1 VRNSALASVLI
12 AATAAVFLSAPLSAQ
27 TSAAMMPSPLAASQ
41 QSCDFSDVPGM
52 VWWGTQ
58 RQMTLERLA
67 EYLAPVY
74 WFSPDEPLLRG
85 VGGLDIRIPQAFP
98 FEEQPDWPIV
108 YYQFGQMVQVAEGVE
123 GWDDTVV
130 PIVRD
135 SANPGNAVVDF
146 ERVVGFKMHFWAYF
160 DSEEGIGAH
169 IHDIEGAEFR
179 LAVFRNTSPW
189 VQENSAA
196 QCAEKNYIVVV
207 TRVSGL
213 AHGIVWFWNV
223 SETDGDSKFPM
234 HLLVEE
240 GKHALATDKNADG
253 YFTPGY
259 DVSRYVNDAWGVR
272 DNMRTGALATGG
284 YQAWMTKVRQ
294 DEHRVVPPLPDDSP
308 LRPRLERRGYYD
320 GSLITYELRPFP
332 PMEMAE
338 GDPHHLVN
346 FFKDKDVPNWP
357 ETRDVKNIGEFTS
370 WVDADLVVKSL
381 GISLMLD
388 GDVGFTFVFPLFI
401 VKNFEVPAGGGFI
414 VNRMYFKDKRLQDFG
429 WQLMYV
435 PSASRWVDTYFAAG
449 VEHDQEK
456 DDAGVETVN
465 EWDFVMETGLKF
477 RFNLG
482 HSPLGFLSVLTDF
495 WGFSAGIKNYGFF
508 DIDKLT
514 YVLTV
519 GAGVW

>member
-1 VRNSALASVLI
+1 MLAAAAAAL
-12 AATAAVFLSAPLSAQ
+12 LSTPLSAQ
-27 TSAAMMPSPLAASQ
+27 TSAAMMPTGLAPSQ
-41 QSCDFSDVPGM
+41 ASCDFSDLPGV

-58 RQMTLERLA
+58 RQMTLERVA

-85 VGGLDIRIPQAFP
+85 AEGVDIRIPEAFP
-98 FEEQPDWPIV
+98 FEEQPARPVV
-108 YYQFGQMVQVAEGVE
+108 YYQFGQMIVVAEGVE
-123 GWDDTVV
+123 GFDETAVA
-130 PIVRD
+130 IVRN
-135 SANPGNAVVDF
+135 STNPGNAVVDF
-146 ERVVGFKMHFWAYF
+146 ERVVGFTMHFWAYF
-160 DSEEGIGAH
+160 SSEEGIGAH

-179 LAVFRNTSPW
+179 LVVFRDYNAF
-189 VQENSAA
+189 VRENSAG
-196 QCAEKNYIVVV
+196 QCSERNYVIVV

-223 SETDGDSKFPM
+223 SETDGDSRFPM

-240 GKHALATDKNADG
+240 GKHALATDKNSDG

-294 DEHRVVPPLPDDSP
+294 PEHRLVPPLPDDSP

-320 GSLITYELRPFP
+320 GSLAVYELRPFP
-332 PMEMAE
+332 PTEMAE

-346 FFKDKDVPNWP
+346 FFKDKEVPDWP
-357 ETRDVKNIGEFTS
+357 ESKEVSKVSEFIN

-381 GISLMLD
+381 SIAFMAD
-388 GDVGFTFVFPLFI
+388 GDLGFTFVFPLLI
-401 VKNFEVPAGGGFI
+401 VKNLEVPAGGGFL
-414 VNRMYFKDKRLQDFG
+414 VNRIYLKDAYLRDFG

-449 VEHDQEK
+449 AENDRER
-456 DDAGVETVN
+456 DPDTDELTVN
-465 EWDFVMETGLKF
+465 EWWFVLETGLKF
-477 RFNLG
+477 RFNLS
-482 HSPLGFLSVLTDF
+482 HSPLGFLGFLTDF

-514 YVLTV
+514 YVFTV

>member
-1 VRNSALASVLI
+1 MTTGLI
-12 AATAAVFLSAPLSAQ
+12 AAAAAVLFSTPLSAQ
-27 TSAAMMPSPLAASQ
+27 TSAAMMPLPLAASQ
-41 QSCDFSDVPGM
+41 QSCNFSDVPGV

-58 RQMTLERLA
+58 REMTLERIA
-67 EYLAPVY
+67 EYLSPVY
-74 WFSPDEPLLRG
+74 WFSPDEPLLGRTEG
-85 VGGLDIRIPQAFP
+85 ADIRIPEAFA
-98 FEEQPDWPIV
+98 FEEQPDGPVV
-108 YYQFGQMVQVAEGVE
+108 YYQFGQMVEVSRGVE
-123 GWDDTVV
+123 GFDESAVA
-130 PIVRD
+130 IVRD

-146 ERVVGFKMHFWAYF
+146 ERVIGFTMHFWAYF
-160 DSEEGIGAH
+160 SSEEGIGAH

-179 LAVFRNTSPW
+179 LVILRSDNEYLS
-189 VQENSAA
+189 ENSAA
-196 QCAEKNYIVVV
+196 RCSERNYVVVV

-213 AHGIVWFWNV
+213 AHGVVWFWNV
-223 SETDGDSKFPM
+223 SETDADSRFPL

-240 GKHALATDKNADG
+240 GKHALATDKNSDG

-320 GSLITYELRPFP
+320 GSLAVYELRPFP
-332 PMEMAE
+332 AMEMAE
-338 GDPHHLVN
+338 GQPHHLVD
-346 FFKDKDVPNWP
+346 FFKGKDVPNWP
-357 ETRDVKNIGEFTS
+357 ETKDVKSVSEFTR

-381 GISLMLD
+381 SIALMLD
-388 GDVGFTFVFPLFI
+388 GDVGFSFVFPLFI

-414 VNRMYFKDKRLQDFG
+414 VNRMYFKDVNLQDFG
-429 WQLMYV
+429 WQLMYI

-449 VEHDQEK
+449 AEHNVEK
-456 DDAGVETVN
+456 DDAGVQTIN

-482 HSPLGFLSVLTDF
+482 HSPMKFLSFLTDF

-514 YVLTV
+514 YVLQV

>member
-1 VRNSALASVLI
+1 VRKSALASVLI
-12 AATAAVFLSAPLSAQ
+12 AAAAAVLLSAPLNAQ
-27 TSAAMMPSPLAASQ
+27 TSAALMPSPLAASQ
-41 QSCDFSDVPGM
+41 QSCDFSDVPGT

-85 VGGLDIRIPQAFP
+85 AEGLDIRIPQAFP
-98 FEEQPDWPIV
+98 FEEQPDWPVV
-108 YYQFGQMVQVAEGVE
+108 YYQFNNMVQVAEGVE
-123 GWDDTVV
+123 GFDETAVA
-130 PIVRD
+130 IVRD

-146 ERVVGFKMHFWAYF
+146 ERVIGFTMHFWAYF

-179 LAVFRNTSPW
+179 LVVLRSDNAYLS
-189 VQENSAA
+189 ESSAA
-196 QCAEKNYIVVV
+196 QCAERNYVVVV

-223 SETDGDSKFPM
+223 SETDSDSKFPM

-294 DEHRVVPPLPDDSP
+294 DPHRVVPPLPDDSP

-346 FFKDKDVPNWP
+346 FFKDKDVPDWP
-357 ETRDVKNIGEFTS
+357 ETKDVKTVGEFTS

-401 VKNFEVPAGGGFI
+401 VKNFEVAAAGGFI
-414 VNRMYFKDKRLQDFG
+414 VNRMYFKDARLQDFG

-449 VEHDQEK
+449 VEHDREK

-514 YVLTV
+514 YVFTV